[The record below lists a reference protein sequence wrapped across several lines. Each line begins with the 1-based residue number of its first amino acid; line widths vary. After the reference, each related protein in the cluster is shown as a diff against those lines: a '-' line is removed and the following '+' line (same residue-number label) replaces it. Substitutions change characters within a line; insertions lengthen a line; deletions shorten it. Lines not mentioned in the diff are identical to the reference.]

1 MREPPPLLGQWS
13 DSRTP
18 LSHQSIRRRCQGDI
32 DDRAYVGLLGS
43 WLCENAKT
51 LNRNRRSYSS
61 KTVLVAQRASGFN
74 LEIEL
79 KNIILRRV
87 SIFEFL
93 HSQGPFATGSCRR
106 QVRPC
111 PLCPESGSEFSALD

>member
-1 MREPPPLLGQWS
+1 MVKVS
-13 DSRTP
+13 F
-18 LSHQSIRRRCQGDI
+18 
-32 DDRAYVGLLGS
+32 GS

-51 LNRNRRSYSS
+51 LNRDRRTCSS

-93 HSQGPFATGSCRR
+93 HSQGHLRKPKNTPPS
-106 QVRPC
+106 VRHS
-111 PLCPESGSEFSALD
+111 LNSGHRVLFDPALHDQKS

>member
-1 MREPPPLLGQWS
+1 MNAG
-13 DSRTP
+13 RTGSSETVYVE
-18 LSHQSIRRRCQGDI
+18 LTDLRIRKRDFRF
-32 DDRAYVGLLGS
+32 GS

-51 LNRNRRSYSS
+51 LNRDRRSYSS
-61 KTVLVAQRASGFN
+61 KTVLVAQRASGFD

-93 HSQGPFATGSCRR
+93 HSQGHSLQG
-106 QVRPC
+106 RPSGKFSHERGDA
-111 PLCPESGSEFSALD
+111 ESGSQFRTLAATLQAFAGR